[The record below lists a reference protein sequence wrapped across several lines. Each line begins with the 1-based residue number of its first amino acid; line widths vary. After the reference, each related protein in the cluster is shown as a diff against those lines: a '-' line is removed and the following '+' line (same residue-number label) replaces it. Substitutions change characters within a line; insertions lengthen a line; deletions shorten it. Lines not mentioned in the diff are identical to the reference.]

1 MTKATFKV
9 IAKGNVKSNNIAS
22 EEIQLHDFQLD
33 EAQYQFLLRFL
44 QQLDP
49 IWRIPALDFCNNL
62 IQSGVFR
69 PRTRN

>member
-1 MTKATFKV
+1 MRTKATFKV
-9 IAKGNVKSNNIAS
+9 IEQHCF

-49 IWRIPALDFCNNL
+49 VWRIPAKDSQLNC
-62 IQSGVFR
+62 QGVLSSAQR
-69 PRTRN
+69 